1 MISTIRQSKIRYLLI
16 GLFWLFAWQV
26 LYKIIDQPLFL
37 ASPLETVKALWMR
50 LAQVETWKILGNTS
64 GRIVTGYFAAI
75 ILGMVFAS
83 ISYNCA
89 IFEEL
94 IKPMMMLMKSIPV
107 ASFIVIA
114 LAWFSAKNV
123 SGFITW
129 FVVFPLI
136 YFHVLAALRR
146 VDYRLLEV
154 CQVFQVKNRK
164 KWKYIYVPQIME
176 EFPAILKLTVGM
188 GIRSAI
194 AAELIGVPEHS
205 VGEAIYKAKLY
216 FDIADLFAW
225 TILAVFLCWTLEKI
239 MIWVFQWMGR
249 KMYHG

>member
-37 ASPLETVKALWMR
+37 ASPLDTVKALWMR

-154 CQVFQVKNRK
+154 CQVV
-164 KWKYIYVPQIME
+164 
-176 EFPAILKLTVGM
+176 
-188 GIRSAI
+188 
-194 AAELIGVPEHS
+194 S
-205 VGEAIYKAKLY
+205 VARML
-216 FDIADLFAW
+216 
-225 TILAVFLCWTLEKI
+225 
-239 MIWVFQWMGR
+239 WM
-249 KMYHG
+249 